1 MILKEKVTVLSDNN
15 RENIAPDAPGAKF
28 PLKLPSW
35 NHSFTRIVCG
45 WPLVMSIYHLFK
57 KSSPILS
64 RSLRLS
70 KLLRLDWKICK
81 CLSAPSSGFLNLFPR
96 LRWRLVSRAKPCAFS
111 ASPPAEHGA
120 SCTRRTD
127 LLVGVFTPGLSAEPG
142 AEPGRRNKVQRRA
155 AASLRPR
162 SCKRARADAGPE
174 GLCCLRFINGPRRLA
189 EREHRSALRW
199 LCS

>member
-15 RENIAPDAPGAKF
+15 RKNIAPDAPGAKF

-35 NHSFTRIVCG
+35 NHSFTRIVCP

-70 KLLRLDWKICK
+70 KQLRLDWKICK
-81 CLSAPSSGFLNLFPR
+81 CLSSPSSGFLNLFPVWDDG
-96 LRWRLVSRAKPCAFS
+96 LSAAPSPALSLPPPSRK
-111 ASPPAEHGA
+111 
-120 SCTRRTD
+120 CTRRTD
-127 LLVGVFTPGLSAEPG
+127 LLVGVSPPGLSAEPG
-142 AEPGRRNKVQRRA
+142 ADPGGRDKVQRRA

-174 GLCCLRFINGPRRLA
+174 GLCCSRFINGPRRLA
-189 EREHRSALRW
+189 EHEHRGALRW